1 MQNYK
6 SKFKIKE
13 KQRITRITQIL
24 TKQTLFSI
32 LRKMIILNLFVKFVQ
47 FVVKKWVVGWKTKK
61 NSVCSVVKYSGV
73 RLCGLCVFYSFC
85 FLIFD
90 ILFPMIGEIK

>member
-13 KQRITRITQIL
+13 KQRITRIAQIL

-73 RLCGLCVFYSFC
+73 RCGSFVFFC
-85 FLIFD
+85 FLNFN
-90 ILFPMIGEIK
+90 ILFLKIGEIK